1 MDAAA
6 ANSRR
11 EKAMMNNEMLMEQIN
26 EREMQAKLAR
36 QEMYLEEK
44 RMKHIERK
52 HQNNLTS
59 QKGSVRLDYR
69 KRNPLL

>member
-6 ANSRR
+6 ANARR
-11 EKAMMNNEMLMEQIN
+11 EKAMNNNVMLMKQIG
-26 EREMQAKLAR
+26 EREMQAKLAK
-36 QEMYLEEK
+36 QEIYLEEK

-52 HQNNLTS
+52 HQANLAN
-59 QKGSVRLDYR
+59 QQGSVRLDYR